1 MLKAFK
7 IQNQVH
13 TLHLP
18 MINITACMSA
28 QSCPTLGDPGVCSLP
43 GSSVLVIFQAR
54 ILEWVAISYSRK
66 TVQKKKSL
74 NDSDNH
80 DGVVTN
86 LEPDILDSEV
96 KWALGGFTTNK
107 ARGDDGIP
115 AELFKIL
122 QDDAVISVA
131 LKLAA
136 NLENSAVDIG
146 VETVSFHFNSKEGQC
161 QRMFKLPHNCTHF
174 TC

>member
-1 MLKAFK
+1 MPF
-7 IQNQVH
+7 
-13 TLHLP
+13 
-18 MINITACMSA
+18 
-28 QSCPTLGDPGVCSLP
+28 PTPEKL
-43 GSSVLVIFQAR
+43 
-54 ILEWVAISYSRK
+54 Y
-66 TVQKKKSL
+66 KKKSL

-86 LEPDILDSEV
+86 LEPDILESEV

-146 VETVSFHFNSKEGQC
+146 LETTSVFISIPKKGNAKECSNYHTTAPISHASEIMLKILQARL
-161 QRMFKLPHNCTHF
+161 QQ
-174 TC
+174 